1 MKAQHLAECW
11 AIFWRSSMS
20 TTVRHDAEAATGP
33 DAEYL
38 RKIASTRNWRS

>member
-1 MKAQHLAECW
+1 VLGYLLAEQYEYD
-11 AIFWRSSMS
+11 
-20 TTVRHDAEAATGP
+20 VRHDAEAATGP